1 MMKTQNN
8 HNLLE
13 PHSIL
18 LVDGQPEMRK
28 RFSRLLGATGHDV
41 VTVSSGREALERF
54 REKDFKLV
62 ISEINI
68 PNVDG
73 IAVLEKL
80 KKIAP
85 KIPVILTEE
94 NGSIDSAVKVMQCG
108 ASDYILKS
116 ISSEALE
123 LAIKRAVGNSNG
135 ERTGNGRRTANRGEF
150 ITQSFK
156 MQQVLK
162 ISKKV
167 ASSNAT
173 VLIQGESGTGKEV
186 LAGFIHH
193 HSRLRQNPYVAVNCA
208 SLPEN
213 LAESELFGH
222 EKGAFTGAVTR
233 KKGKFELASHGTIV
247 LDEIS
252 EMPLQTQAKLL
263 RIIQERVLDRVGGC
277 KPVPIQVRII
287 AISNVDLK
295 KAVHD
300 GRFREDLFFRINVIP
315 LEIPPLRERKE
326 DIPSLANHFLKKYER
341 ESGKGSMTLSDE
353 ALSALMGLDWP
364 GNVRELEN
372 TIYRAMLLSEGEVIR
387 PDHLVLTEDQTEKVD
402 TEPIGVGLSVREM
415 ERKLIFATL
424 DTLNDNRT
432 HAAEMLGISI
442 RTLRNKLKEYKELK
456 RKWNKRKVRAIQ
468 LPSGRHIKNI
478 FQVGMGPW
486 GTCSQPWQRRSKQ
499 P

>member
-1 MMKTQNN
+1 MMKTQGN
-8 HNLLE
+8 HNLVESL
-13 PHSIL
+13 SIL

-28 RFSRLLGATGHDV
+28 RFSHLLGAGGHDV
-41 VTVSSGREALERF
+41 VAVSSGLEALDRF
-54 REKDFKLV
+54 REKEFGLV

-68 PNVDG
+68 PKMGG

-80 KKIAP
+80 KNIAP
-85 KIPVILTEE
+85 KIPVIMTETD
-94 NGSIDSAVKVMQCG
+94 GSIDSAVKVMQCG

-116 ISSEALE
+116 VSSEALN
-123 LAIKRAVGNSNG
+123 LAVKRAVGNSNG
-135 ERTGNGRRTANRGEF
+135 GYPGTGGRSTAKRGDV
-150 ITQSFK
+150 ITHSSK

-162 ISKKV
+162 IAKKV
-167 ASSNAT
+167 APSNAT

-193 HSRLRQNPYVAVNCA
+193 HSLLRKNPYVAVNCA

-222 EKGAFTGAVTR
+222 EKGAFTGAVNR
-233 KKGKFELASHGTIV
+233 KKGKFELANHGTIV

-277 KPVPIQVRII
+277 KPVPVQVRII

-326 DIPSLANHFLKKYER
+326 DIPLLVNHFLKKYEW
-341 ESGKGSMTLSDE
+341 ESGKRRMTLSDG
-353 ALSALMGLDWP
+353 AIATLMGLDWP
-364 GNVRELEN
+364 GNIRELEN
-372 TIYRAMLLSEGEVIR
+372 RIYRAMLLSEGEIIR
-387 PDHLVLTEDQTEKVD
+387 ADHLVLSENQAEKGTV
-402 TEPIGVGLSVREM
+402 EPIGVGLSVREM

-424 DTLNDNRT
+424 DKLNHNRT

-442 RTLRNKLKEYKELK
+442 RTLRNKLREYKE
-456 RKWNKRKVRAIQ
+456 VR
-468 LPSGRHIKNI
+468 
-478 FQVGMGPW
+478 
-486 GTCSQPWQRRSKQ
+486 
-499 P
+499 

>member
-1 MMKTQNN
+1 MMKTQDN
-8 HNLLE
+8 HNRVESL
-13 PHSIL
+13 SIL

-28 RFSRLLGATGHDV
+28 RFSHLLGAGGHDV
-41 VTVSSGREALERF
+41 VTVSSGLDALDMF
-54 REKDFKLV
+54 REKEFELV

-68 PNVDG
+68 PKVDG

-85 KIPVILTEE
+85 KIPVILTEA
-94 NGSIDSAVKVMQCG
+94 NGSIDSAVKAMQCG
-108 ASDYILKS
+108 ASDYILKPV
-116 ISSEALE
+116 SSEALE
-123 LAIKRAVGNSNG
+123 LAVKRAVGNSNG
-135 ERTGNGRRTANRGEF
+135 GHPGSGNGRSTAKRGEF
-150 ITQSFK
+150 ITHSSK

-167 ASSNAT
+167 ATSNAT
-173 VLIQGESGTGKEV
+173 ILIQGESGTGKEV

-193 HSRLRQNPYVAVNCA
+193 HSLLRQNPYVAVNCA

-213 LAESELFGH
+213 LVESELFGH
-222 EKGAFTGAVTR
+222 EKGAFTGAVSR
-233 KKGKFELASHGTIV
+233 KKGKFELANHGTIV

-277 KPVPIQVRII
+277 KPTPIQVRII

-341 ESGKGSMTLSDE
+341 ESGKRLMTLSDG
-353 ALSALMGLDWP
+353 ALSTLMGLNWP

-372 TIYRAMLLSEGEVIR
+372 TIYRAILLSEGEVIR
-387 PDHLVLTEDQTEKVD
+387 PDHLVLSEDQTEKVSI
-402 TEPIGVGLSVREM
+402 EPIGVGLSVREM

-424 DTLNDNRT
+424 ENFNDNRT

-442 RTLRNKLKEYKELK
+442 RTLRNKLREYKEGCK
-456 RKWNKRKVRAIQ
+456 
-468 LPSGRHIKNI
+468 S
-478 FQVGMGPW
+478 
-486 GTCSQPWQRRSKQ
+486 
-499 P
+499 